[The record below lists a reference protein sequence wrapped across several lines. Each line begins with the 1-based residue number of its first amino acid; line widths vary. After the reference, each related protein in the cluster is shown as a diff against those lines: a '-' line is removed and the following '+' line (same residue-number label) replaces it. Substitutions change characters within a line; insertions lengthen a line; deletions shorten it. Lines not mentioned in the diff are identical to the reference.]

1 MTRVHNEA
9 AVHPPRRT
17 PVRGVLVTGVDAP
30 VGEWLTRSLL
40 ADPNIGHII
49 AVAPRAERIALPQS
63 SRLTFLPVELNK
75 ERHVHDLLFGPAR
88 ELGVEVV
95 IHAAT
100 AGDATHDSRS
110 AHALN
115 VDATR
120 SLLTLCERHPTI
132 RRFVLRSFAEVYQIE
147 ADLPVIIAEDHP
159 LNLHAG
165 APQFVRDRVE
175 ADLHACVRM
184 GLSSLQIQV
193 LRTAE
198 VLAPGSGSQLFDY
211 LASPVCFRPFGYD
224 PMLNLLSLSDVTSA
238 LYASVW
244 ATEQGVF
251 NIPGFDTLP
260 LSLTIRKWGRA
271 SVAIPNSLMS
281 PLYRWRSRL
290 RGTEFRYGMNRRR
303 FHYSGVLDGRRAREV
318 LGFVPEHGLDWPAG

>member
-1 MTRVHNEA
+1 MSPHTGESVA
-9 AVHPPRRT
+9 PVGGK

-30 VGEWLTRSLL
+30 VGEWLARSLL

-49 AVAPRAERIALPQS
+49 AVAPHAERIALPQS

-75 ERHVHDLLFGPAR
+75 ERRVHDLLFGPVR

-120 SLLTLCERHPTI
+120 SLLALCERHPTI

-147 ADLPVIIAEDHP
+147 ADLPVLIAEDHP

-175 ADLHACVRM
+175 ADLQACVRM
-184 GLSSLQIQV
+184 GLSPLQISV

-198 VLAPGSGSQLFDY
+198 VLAPGTGSQMFDY
-211 LASPVCFRPFGYD
+211 LASPFCFRPIGYD
-224 PMLNLLSLSDVTSA
+224 PMLNLLSLSDVTRA
-238 LYASVW
+238 LHASVR

-260 LSLTIRKWGRA
+260 LTLAIRKWGRA
-271 SVAIPNSLMS
+271 SIAVPNSLMT

-290 RGTEFRYGMNRRR
+290 RGAEFRYGMNRRR
-303 FHYSGVLDGRRAREV
+303 FHYSGVLDGRRARDV
-318 LGFVPEHGLDWPAG
+318 LGFVPEHGVEWPAG